1 MASLIR
7 HTTRHRVR
15 AISALLLLTAA
26 IAVFSPCASPSLFA
40 ASVAQNKA
48 KLDALQQQISDYSDK
63 IDSISSSVDGLLAE
77 KERIDSEIELL
88 SDKMAV
94 TGNLISEYDSQI
106 SDANARIAEIN
117 ADLDDKYDRFK
128 SWLKMM
134 QFCGDMN
141 PVELAFSSD
150 TFIDFL
156 ESADRLGTMVEYQNN
171 VMDGLREDVRLL
183 AEQTE
188 TLTLLKEEQVAVMD
202 SLRSDSERLE
212 SLRTQSEN
220 YIATLQADMTKY
232 DQLRSEAQA
241 QEESLNSEIEAEL
254 KRLAEEERR
263 RTEATAPVTKAP
275 EIKPSNPSGGD
286 ETKPTTDTPTPSPD
300 PSGAPSF
307 IWPIGDRFLVST
319 TFRYQRP
326 GESPHKG
333 IDIPAP
339 NGTAIKAAAAG
350 TVVTAAKHSSYGNY
364 VIISHGGGYA
374 TLYAH
379 CSKLYVTAGETVSQ
393 GQTIAAVGNTGYSF
407 GNHLHFEVR
416 LSGALTDPLSYY
428 DYMRDKITISIYGG

>member
-40 ASVAQNKA
+40 SSVAQNKA

-63 IDSISSSVDGLLAE
+63 IDSISGSVVGLLAE

-286 ETKPTTDTPTPSPD
+286 ETKPTTDTPTPTPD